1 MIYYY
6 TSVRDSLLQNSAAD
20 VVEANASVENTE
32 AGGGEFLCEPPCK
45 YKAKKFSKL
54 QRHQSSKQGCIRFK
68 SSELH

>member
-6 TSVRDSLLQNSAAD
+6 TFVRDSLLQNSAAD
-20 VVEANASVENTE
+20 VEEADASVENTGS
-32 AGGGEFLCEPPCK
+32 GGGEFLCEPPCK

-54 QRHQSSKQGCIRFK
+54 QRHQSSKLGCIRFK